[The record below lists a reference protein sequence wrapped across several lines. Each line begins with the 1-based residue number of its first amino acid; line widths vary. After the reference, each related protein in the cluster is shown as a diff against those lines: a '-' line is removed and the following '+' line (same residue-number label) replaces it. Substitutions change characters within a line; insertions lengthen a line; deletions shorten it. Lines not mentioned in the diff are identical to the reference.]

1 MSITRSVCRSLY
13 AGGGVSKVTT
23 QEIRQ
28 PGQNTDNDIL
38 PDSLDLDDDGD
49 GVPDAMDAFPL
60 DACASRDADNDSVP
74 DGVVAGC
81 ETELTADAFPLDAC
95 ASRDADND
103 SVPDGVVAGCE
114 TELTADAFPL
124 DACASRD
131 ADNDSVPDG
140 VVAGCETEL
149 TADNCLMVANPDQT
163 NTDKMLPGG
172 GDALGDVCDPDDDN
186 DEILD
191 ETDVDD
197 NNNGLRDIR
206 TLDDLASLRDD
217 LNGNGIDDG
226 NFPEI
231 AAMGSMGCPNSGCNG
246 YELALSLNFSDPDS
260 YDDDSGSSDK
270 MDAWTDRSGS
280 GWQPI
285 GSCSDA
291 ITCTPYSAMFDG
303 RGYVVADLFINAS
316 DDTDGVGL
324 FAAFNGSMQNLHL
337 LDANVHGGDS
347 NAGLLV
353 GWGMNARFENL
364 SVSGIL
370 MSPRVTPVGGLV
382 GHAAEAMIR
391 HSYASDIT
399 VSGLFSVGGLAGNGV
414 ESQIRHSYVIDA
426 AVFAGKSGD
435 QSQVG
440 GLLGQGEDAIIQ
452 AAYVLDSSVFGTG
465 KTIGGLIGDG
475 REVSITAAYVSG
487 GSVAGGSESDEV
499 GGLLGRGIKAK
510 IRYSYVAVRVSSLR
524 TVAPITGGLFGA
536 APAIKIDASYSDTQ
550 VTTQSTSHPSV
561 DVSGV
566 DKNTI
571 ELQSP
576 SDFTGTDNIYADWGN
591 LRCDPNTSEVVESTT
606 GLDPSFRRLWDLGT
620 DKQYP
625 ALNCMPGGVA
635 RQRQ

>member
-1 MSITRSVCRSLY
+1 MINPLQKQTIMNTFKLNALSNNCIACIAAVGQPARSGIILLLTIALSVVLLTSC
-13 AGGGVSKVTT
+13 GGGSGGGGGNHPPIADADKDGIADTADNCPSVANAD
-23 QEIRQ
+23 QN
-28 PGQNTDNDIL
+28 NTDLAADATTGDAL
-38 PDSLDLDDDGD
+38 GDACDPDDDND
-49 GVPDAMDAFPL
+49 GVHDAADDFPL
-60 DACASRDADNDSVP
+60 DACASVDTDGDKLPDSLVAAD
-74 DGVVAGC
+74 C
-81 ETELTADAFPLDAC
+81 ETDLTA
-95 ASRDADND
+95 
-103 SVPDGVVAGCE
+103 
-114 TELTADAFPL
+114 
-124 DACASRD
+124 
-131 ADNDSVPDG
+131 
-140 VVAGCETEL
+140 
-149 TADNCLMVANPDQT
+149 
-163 NTDKMLPGG
+163 
-172 GDALGDVCDPDDDN
+172 DPDDDN
-186 DEILD
+186 DTVD
-191 ETDVDD
+191 DVDDLDD
-197 NNNGLRDIR
+197 NNNRLIEIH
-206 TLDDLASLRDD
+206 TLDDLARLRVD
-217 LNGNGIDDG
+217 LNGNGTADRTIDG
-226 NFPEI
+226 I
-231 AAMGSMGCPNSGCNG
+231 TAMGNTGCPDDGCNG
-246 YELALSLNFSDPDS
+246 YELTRSLNFSDPDS

-347 NAGLLV
+347 NVGLLV
-353 GWGMNARFENL
+353 GQGVNARFENL

-370 MSPRVTPVGGLV
+370 MSPQATTVGGLA
-382 GHAAEAMIR
+382 GDAGGAMIR
-391 HSYASDIT
+391 HSYASDI
-399 VSGLFSVGGLAGNGV
+399 VVFGLASVGGLAGNGAK
-414 ESQIRHSYVIDA
+414 SQIRYSYVIDT
-426 AVFAGKSGD
+426 AVFAG
-435 QSQVG
+435 QSSDESTVG
-440 GLLGQGEDAIIQ
+440 GLVGDGFDAIIL
-452 AAYVLDSSVFGTG
+452 AAYVLDSSVFGIG
-465 KTIGGLIGDG
+465 RGIGGLVGNG

-591 LRCDPNTSEVVESTT
+591 FWCDPNTGEVVESTT
-606 GLDPSFRRLWDLGT
+606 ELAPPLRRLWDLGT
-620 DKQYP
+620 AEQYP
-625 ALNCMPGGVA
+625 ALNCTPGGVE
-635 RQRQ
+635 RQRR